1 MDRECADKHCD
12 RDATTRN
19 VGRRILSERES
30 ELGNSG
36 VAVSRK
42 MVGRVVGA
50 SENNR
55 ESVAWYCDS
64 AYGAESRDFVGIHR
78 EASHVGRAAVG
89 NRSVTE
95 TSGGR
100 RITC

>member
-1 MDRECADKHCD
+1 MDRDRADKHCD
-12 RDATTRN
+12 RDMTTRN

-55 ESVAWYCDS
+55 ESVGCWTC
-64 AYGAESRDFVGIHR
+64 GTVSRRMEQRVGISSGFVGKR
-78 EASHVGRAAVG
+78 RTSVALQSEVGRALKR
-89 NRSVTE
+89 RSDV
-95 TSGGR
+95 
-100 RITC
+100 

>member
-1 MDRECADKHCD
+1 MDMDRECADKHCD

-55 ESVAWYCDS
+55 ESVGCRTRGTVSWRMEQRVGILS
-64 AYGAESRDFVGIHR
+64 GFVGIR
-78 EASHVGRAAVG
+78 CTSVALQSEIGR
-89 NRSVTE
+89 
-95 TSGGR
+95 
-100 RITC
+100 